1 MVSKKTILLVA
12 LLGVALLGAYA
23 VAGPQCCGTCG
34 GGAKT
39 ATPPALTRTTPFTVL
54 DVTGPAAG
62 QELCYICRYGGRPS
76 LVVFT
81 RTTEGHFPEVA
92 AAVDKLVQAHKDARL
107 TGFVVLLGENTKAN
121 RERLAALAKEHN
133 LTVPLTIAAD
143 GPAGP
148 KAYNLADRKF
158 DTLVLA
164 THRNRVRS
172 SHVVTPKCTT
182 CPTTRAN
189 TIAEINTAGKDLLD
203 NI

>member
-1 MVSKKTILLVA
+1 MVSKKTTLLVA
-12 LLGVALLGAYA
+12 LLGVALLGDHA
-23 VAGPQCCGTCG
+23 VAGPKCCGTCG
-34 GGAKT
+34 GGDKPAEP
-39 ATPPALTRTTPFTVL
+39 AALTRTAPFNVL

-62 QELCYICRYGGRPS
+62 QQLCYICRYGGRPS

-121 RERLAALAKEHN
+121 RERLAGLAKEHG

-148 KAYNLADRKF
+148 KAYNLAARKF
-158 DTLVLA
+158 DTLVLT

-172 SHVVTPKCTT
+172 THAVSPKCTT
-182 CPTTRAN
+182 CPATRAN
-189 TIAEINTAGKDLLD
+189 TIAEINTAGKDLID